1 MQNDLVEEKRNQLNL
16 EIRGLLALIEFI
28 DGEKKEYTNYIT
40 DVMNESEFLDQQ
52 IQLAKEAKE
61 RLLNIFKD

>member
-40 DVMNESEFLDQQ
+40 AVMNESEFLDQQ

-61 RLLNIFKD
+61 RLLNIFKN